1 VRRRSKVLTL
11 LAIVV
16 IGAVAAL
23 AIYSFTGRESST
35 RSGDAPSSIS
45 AGRRLVLTWVRTGER
60 SRIRRSCGSI
70 RVRGKQVAVDID
82 EGRLPLTC
90 DAARAVMSRYLG
102 RRNVRYGTVRYG
114 TRTFECYKSRP
125 DGVGWDYHCSY
136 SNYSAAD
143 AYVDVGA
150 GRRPYR

>member
-1 VRRRSKVLTL
+1 VRLRSKVLAL
-11 LAIVV
+11 LALAVV
-16 IGAVAAL
+16 GAVAAL
-23 AIYSFTGRESST
+23 AIHSFTGRDGST
-35 RSGDAPSSIS
+35 RKTHVTSSIP
-45 AGRRLVLTWVRTGER
+45 AGQRLVLTWLRTGES

-70 RVRGKQVAVDID
+70 HARRKQVAVDID

-90 DAARAVMSRYLG
+90 DAARAVMRHYLG
-102 RRNVRYGTVRYG
+102 YRVVRYGSVRYA

-143 AYVDVGA
+143 AYVDIGA